1 MKKILAVVLVIFLTV
16 SIFGCS
22 SKEGNEEDNSSIKG
36 ELNVEEI
43 QEPEESVVTLY
54 FGTKDG
60 YLRKEPR
67 SIIGVPSAEN
77 GQDLVEELIKGSQSE
92 DDTLNVIPEG
102 TEILAYNFDAEN
114 GLATVDFSE
123 HIHSAV
129 GSMGEI
135 LAVYAVVNTLTE
147 LPGVTKVQFLV
158 EGEEVESLSGHIYL
172 GEPIERDLQYL
183 EGNMLK

>member
-1 MKKILAVVLVIFLTV
+1 MKKILAILLVIFLTASV
-16 SIFGCS
+16 VGCS
-22 SKEGNEEDNSSIKG
+22 SKEGNEEDNSNAKE
-36 ELNVEEI
+36 ELNIEEI

-67 SIIGVPSAEN
+67 SISGEPSAEN
-77 GQDLVEELIKGSQSE
+77 GQLLIGELIKGSQSL

-102 TEILAYNFDAEN
+102 TKLLAYKFDAET

-123 HIHSAV
+123 NIHGAV

-147 LPGVTKVQFLV
+147 LPDVTKVQFLV
-158 EGEEVESLSGHIYL
+158 EGKEVESLSGHIYL
-172 GEPIERDLQYL
+172 GEPIERDLQFL
-183 EGNMLK
+183 EGNLLK